1 MVDVFEG
8 RILIDGVDT
17 KLVPLQVL
25 RSRLSVIP
33 QDVIMFSGTIRYY
46 SVMPNFCVSSK
57 INSISSL
64 QKEEAFL
71 LFHGFRN
78 CSCVYMAPLM
88 FIMVCAE
95 FVQLESYNCF

>member
-8 RILIDGVDT
+8 KILIDGVDT

-46 SVMPNFCVSSK
+46 NRVPKFCVFSTIK
-57 INSISSL
+57 
-64 QKEEAFL
+64 
-71 LFHGFRN
+71 FR
-78 CSCVYMAPLM
+78 
-88 FIMVCAE
+88 F
-95 FVQLESYNCF
+95 QLT

>member
-1 MVDVFEG
+1 MSLFHMVDVFEG

-46 SVMPNFCVSSK
+46 KMPSKFYVYSTIKFCFQVK
-57 INSISSL
+57 
-64 QKEEAFL
+64 
-71 LFHGFRN
+71 
-78 CSCVYMAPLM
+78 
-88 FIMVCAE
+88 
-95 FVQLESYNCF
+95 

>member
-1 MVDVFEG
+1 MSLFHMVDVFEG

-46 SVMPNFCVSSK
+46 KMAPKFCVFST
-57 INSISSL
+57 IV
-64 QKEEAFL
+64 
-71 LFHGFRN
+71 FR
-78 CSCVYMAPLM
+78 
-88 FIMVCAE
+88 F
-95 FVQLESYNCF
+95 QLT

>member
-1 MVDVFEG
+1 MSLFHMVDVFEG

-46 SVMPNFCVSSK
+46 KLAPKFCVFSK
-57 INSISSL
+57 I
-64 QKEEAFL
+64 KFC
-71 LFHGFRN
+71 F
-78 CSCVYMAPLM
+78 
-88 FIMVCAE
+88 
-95 FVQLESYNCF
+95 QLT